1 MNSEQR
7 RIFRELRVDHIRFY
21 VADIDTKVAELVQSY
36 GFDIYANAI
45 DQSDEQSVAM
55 GKDQIRLVL
64 TRALVDDHPG
74 TVYLTRHGDGV
85 ADIALGTTDAPV
97 AFAEAVRRGA
107 CPVGEPVE
115 REGTITASVLGFGD
129 VLHTFVQR
137 RRGTKARH
145 LPGFVPQRDGIAA
158 IDSGLLA
165 VDHFAVCLEAGQL
178 EPTVEFYEQVLD
190 FRMTF
195 TEQIIVGSQAM
206 NSKVVQSA
214 SGAVTLTLI
223 EPDTGREPGQV
234 DEFVKNHGG
243 AGVQHIAFETANI
256 VHSVRVLRS
265 SGIEFL
271 NIPDVYYSL
280 LADRLELT
288 RHSAADLGE
297 LNILAD
303 EDHVGQLFQI
313 FTKSVHPRATL
324 FFEVIERVG
333 ATTFGSGNIK
343 ALYEAVEAE
352 RIG

>member
-1 MNSEQR
+1 MSSER
-7 RIFRELRVDHIRFY
+7 ARIFQELRIDHIKFY
-21 VADIDTKVAELVQSY
+21 VADIGATLAELVRGF
-36 GFDIYANAI
+36 GFDVYARATE
-45 DQSDEQSVAM
+45 QRDEQSVAI
-55 GKDQIRLVL
+55 GKDHIRLVL

-74 TVYLTRHGDGV
+74 AVYLTRHGDGV
-85 ADIALGTTDAPV
+85 ADIALGAPDAPA

-107 CPVGEPVE
+107 CPVEGPVE

-137 RRGTKARH
+137 RDGAEVRH
-145 LPGFVPQRDGIAA
+145 LPGFAPARDGAGA
-158 IDSGLLA
+158 LDSGLRS

-178 EPTVEFYEQVLD
+178 EPTVQFYERVLD

-195 TEQIIVGSQAM
+195 TERIIVGSQEM

-223 EPDTGREPGQV
+223 EPDTGREPGQI

-243 AGVQHIAFETANI
+243 AGVQHIAFETADI
-256 VHSVRVLRS
+256 VRSIRALRS
-265 SGIEFL
+265 GGIEFL
-271 NIPDVYYSL
+271 SIPDVYYEL
-280 LADRLELT
+280 LGDRLELT
-288 RHSAADLGE
+288 RHPVADLGE

-303 EDHVGQLFQI
+303 EDHAGQLFQI
-313 FTKSVHPRATL
+313 FAKSAHPRATL
-324 FFEVIERVG
+324 FFEVIERFG

-352 RIG
+352 RIK